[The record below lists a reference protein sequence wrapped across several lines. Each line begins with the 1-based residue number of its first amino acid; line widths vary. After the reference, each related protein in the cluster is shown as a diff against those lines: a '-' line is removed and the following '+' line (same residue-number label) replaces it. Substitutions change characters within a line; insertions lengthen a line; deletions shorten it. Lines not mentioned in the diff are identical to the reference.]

1 MISHG
6 DECSSFTVHIR
17 ECMTVLFPRLIC
29 RAILLLVCGCTLSG
43 AEQVFRIG
51 VENDSAPLS
60 YRDEAGNPAGFSAEL
75 LAAMSEANGMKIEIV
90 AGYWSHIIRDFQ
102 QGKLDALA
110 NVTITE
116 KRREWMD
123 FSISHAYVHG
133 LVYFAEG
140 SPRMR
145 RTADF
150 AGKRMGVLKGS
161 LGHINALVHEG
172 WGAVIVPFDTK
183 EEALEATQLGKTDA
197 TIFIRRLVYAP
208 WLEAQGMDWEF
219 VDDIVHEY
227 HFAVHKGDGR
237 SLEKINEALA
247 TVRGNG
253 MFDRLYAKWIGPIE
267 PHPIRFADL
276 RPYYLPAALALVVII
291 GLIVWQRGIMNRL
304 ARQKEALRAS
314 EERWKFA
321 VEGAGDGVWDWSD
334 HTNEVLLSKRWL
346 EMLGYGDE
354 VSTNPQL
361 EEWMNYVHPEDHAI
375 IAEAQAANA
384 RGEREAFSFEHRLR
398 CQNGSWKWVLSR
410 GMVVSRDAKGTPLR
424 VLGTHTDISGL
435 KQAAEDRLVL
445 GKLESTGVLAGGI
458 AHDFNNLLTA
468 IILNL
473 DLARYNRDSSDEFL
487 FNVDA
492 AEKAA
497 LAARGLTQQLITFA
511 KGGAT
516 VVGIGDMRKLLGD
529 AVPLVLSGSN
539 VRADL
544 SIAKG
549 LWSAEMDEGQVA
561 QVIRILVLNAR
572 EAMPAGGV
580 IKVTAKNMILD
591 RGDVRGLSAGEYLQ
605 VEVADTG
612 EGIAP
617 EILEKIF
624 DPYFSTKQRGPQK
637 GMGLGLTICHSIMLK
652 HHGMLTVESTQG
664 EGTTFRVYLPATK
677 GEVCEE
683 TDSIPP
689 FPERAESPLRIL
701 IMDDEDIMRDT
712 LGRTLHQMGHTVG
725 IFSDGKDAILAYED
739 ARKYSR
745 DWDLVLLDLTIPGGL
760 GGRETLAALRV
771 IDAKVRAVVM
781 TGYTNDEIMTNYASV
796 GFKAVL
802 SKPFTS
808 NRLKTVI
815 NESMAAK

>member
-1 MISHG
+1 MIIG
-6 DECSSFTVHIR
+6 ADECSSFPFDIR
-17 ECMTVLFPRLIC
+17 ESITVLDPRLIC
-29 RAILLLVCGCTLSG
+29 RAILLLVCGSTLSG

-75 LAAMSEANGMKIEIV
+75 LAAMAEANGMEIEIV
-90 AGYWSHIIRDFQ
+90 AGYWSHILRDFQ

-123 FSISHAYVHG
+123 FSISHAYVHA
-133 LVYFAEG
+133 LVYYPEG
-140 SPRMR
+140 APRMR
-145 RTADF
+145 KTADF
-150 AGKRMGVLKGS
+150 AGKRMGVTSGS
-161 LGHINALVHEG
+161 LSHINAAAHDD
-172 WGAVIVPFDTK
+172 WGATIVPFETK
-183 EEALEATQLGKTDA
+183 EKALEATQSRETDA

-219 VDDIVHEY
+219 VDDIVHDY

-237 SLEKINEALA
+237 SLEVINEALA
-247 TVRGNG
+247 TVRSNG
-253 MFDRLYAKWIGPIE
+253 TFDRLYAKWIGPIE

-276 RPYYLPAALALVVII
+276 RPYYLPATLALAVIV
-291 GLIVWQRGIMNRL
+291 GLIAWQRRMMNRL
-304 ARQKEALRAS
+304 ARQKEALRES

-321 VEGAGDGVWDWSD
+321 VEGAGDGVWDWNNE
-334 HTNEVLLSKRWL
+334 TNEVLLSKRWL

-354 VSTNPQL
+354 AVNNPQL
-361 EEWMNYVHPEDHAI
+361 EEWINYVHPEDHSI
-375 IAEAQAANA
+375 IASAQEANA
-384 RGEREAFSFEHRLR
+384 RAENDAFSFEHRLR
-398 CQNGSWKWVLSR
+398 CADGSWKWVLSR
-410 GMVVSRDAKGTPLR
+410 GMVVSRDANGTPLR

-516 VVGIGDMRKLLGD
+516 VVGIGDMRKLLSD

-544 SIAKG
+544 SIADG
-549 LWSAEMDEGQVA
+549 LWSAEMDEGQIA
-561 QVIRILVLNAR
+561 QVIRNLVLNAR

-580 IKVTAKNMILD
+580 IKVTAKNTILD
-591 RGDVRGLSAGEYLQ
+591 PGDVRGLSAGEYLQ

-612 EGIAP
+612 EGIAH

-652 HHGMLTVESTQG
+652 HHGMLTVESTHG

-677 GEVCEE
+677 GELVD
-683 TDSIPP
+683 TSDSIPP
-689 FPERAESPLRIL
+689 FPERAETPLRIL
-701 IMDDEDIMRDT
+701 IMDDEEIMRDT

-745 DWDLVLLDLTIPGGL
+745 DWDLVLLDLTIPGGM
-760 GGRETLAALRV
+760 GGQETLAALRAL
-771 IDAKVRAVVM
+771 DPHVRAVVM
-781 TGYTNDEIMTNYASV
+781 TGYTNDGIMTNFASV

-802 SKPFTS
+802 PKPFTS

-815 NESMAAK
+815 IESMEAD